1 MFLVRYGCQEEWV
14 FRKDPAIG
22 RLILGDSSRTSRISY
37 EVENSGSSKESSRYC
52 LPENSFLDF
61 SQDFSRFFF
70 QNCSRDFSQN
80 SFQDFPRISSGIPL
94 KILPVIS
101 NILSGIPTGNPIRP
115 VICQSSSRSFS
126 KNFFCGIISRGSPEI
141 SSRFVPRI
149 FRQEYTRTFSWVL
162 HGFLLKLSP
171 TVPSLGRN

>member
-1 MFLVRYGCQEEWV
+1 MKWKIPEAQRNPPDIVCPRI
-14 FRKDPAIG
+14 R
-22 RLILGDSSRTSRISY
+22 SSTFHKIS
-37 EVENSGSSKESSRYC
+37 
-52 LPENSFLDF
+52 PD
-61 SQDFSRFFF
+61 FFF

-115 VICQSSSRSFS
+115 EICQSSSRSFS

-149 FRQEYTRTFSWVL
+149 FRQEYTRTFS
-162 HGFLLKLSP
+162 
-171 TVPSLGRN
+171 